1 MITSRYTTLSFAV
14 IGMLLAILLPK
25 HAAANHGLQGVANAY
40 AMLAM
45 IFLGYSFINFVLV
58 FLNMFMKNRWLR
70 IVCIAMLVLNVVG
83 LAYLNTLL
91 TELGG
96 VLIFVVAIL
105 LLEAFFIYK
114 SIEKPRQIQ

>member
-1 MITSRYTTLSFAV
+1 MSTSRYTTLSFAV
-14 IGMLLAILLPK
+14 IGSLFAILLPK
-25 HAAANHGLQGVANAY
+25 NAAANHGVGNAY
-40 AMLAM
+40 AILAM

-58 FLNMFMKNRWLR
+58 FMNMFMKKRWLR
-70 IVCIAMLVLNVVG
+70 IVCIAMLALNVVG
-83 LAYLNTLL
+83 LAYLNMLL

-96 VLIFVVAIL
+96 VLIFIVAIL

>member
-1 MITSRYTTLSFAV
+1 MSTSRYTTLLYAV
-14 IGMLLAILLPK
+14 IGMLLAILLPER
-25 HAAANHGLQGVANAY
+25 AAANHGVGNAY
-40 AMLAM
+40 AILAM
-45 IFLGYSFINFVLV
+45 IFLGYSLINFVLV
-58 FLNMFMKNRWLR
+58 FLNMFMKKRWLR
-70 IVCIAMLVLNVVG
+70 IVCTAMLVLNVVG

-114 SIEKPRQIQ
+114 SIEKPRHIQ